1 MDFMSSSKGKT
12 SEYCEVQS
20 QAQSKDYFMD
30 NFIVIENSI
39 LSKVLKIQEIEA
51 CFLYC

>member
-1 MDFMSSSKGKT
+1 M

-20 QAQSKDYFMD
+20 QAQSKDYFTD

-51 CFLYC
+51 CF

>member
-1 MDFMSSSKGKT
+1 MDFMSSSKRKR

-20 QAQSKDYFMD
+20 QAQSKDYFKD

-39 LSKVLKIQEIEA
+39 LSKVLNFQEIEA
-51 CFLYC
+51 CF

>member
-1 MDFMSSSKGKT
+1 MDFMSSSKGKM

-20 QAQSKDYFMD
+20 QAQCTDYFKD

-39 LSKVLKIQEIEA
+39 LSKVFKIQEIEA
-51 CFLYC
+51 CF